1 MHGLTPV
8 GFYGKMKPFRYQKG
22 LKMPAILVKDS
33 PPELNDWLKAEA
45 RINRRSLSQQVLIC
59 LEWCM
64 RTYGEAQFRNPF
76 GASAQI
82 RTSISDAPAFP
93 TGADLAKR
101 IASRA
106 AIDSDTAEQMKRDA
120 ASIRKAKGRSF
131 DYACFA

>member
-1 MHGLTPV
+1 
-8 GFYGKMKPFRYQKG
+8 
-22 LKMPAILVKDS
+22 MPSLLVKDS
-33 PPELNDWLKAEA
+33 PQGLNDWLKAEA
-45 RINRRSLSQQVLIC
+45 HLNRRSLSQQVLVC

-76 GASAQI
+76 GASVEI
-82 RTSISDAPAFP
+82 RTSVSDAPAFP

-106 AIDSDTAEQMKRDA
+106 AIDADTAEQMKRDA
-120 ASIRKAKGRSF
+120 ASIRKAKDRSF